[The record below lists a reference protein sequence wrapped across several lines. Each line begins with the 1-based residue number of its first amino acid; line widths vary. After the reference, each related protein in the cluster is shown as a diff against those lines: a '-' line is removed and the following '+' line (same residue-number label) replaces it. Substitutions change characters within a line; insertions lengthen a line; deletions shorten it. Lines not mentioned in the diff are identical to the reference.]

1 MIAHERIAAC
11 LKVRRKKRTFAHME
25 KDNIKNMNIYQTL
38 AVFVHGFFEA
48 FAMGVLDDACCGMPK
63 ADRLSRKNVKQT
75 MLAYY
80 EHIGSTF
87 FDQMFYAVAQ
97 LAYDDAE
104 AAVAEV
110 RLRCGSDAT
119 IPDYMRVAC
128 REQSVYDAMLAEY
141 KRDFGALL
149 SGVIPSA
156 ASHVADRVRGDGEA
170 RIGTERA
177 IRLLVRIV
185 VRTYIKALRMS
196 DGGQHRL
203 DQVSLVSMLASN
215 LCLLVHDS
223 AIDGDFN
230 TLDELLAYVCGGEA
244 NYAVMTE
251 ELNSAMSEQL
261 GQQPS

>member
-1 MIAHERIAAC
+1 M
-11 LKVRRKKRTFAHME
+11 
-25 KDNIKNMNIYQTL
+25 
-38 AVFVHGFFEA
+38 
-48 FAMGVLDDACCGMPK
+48 
-63 ADRLSRKNVKQT
+63 
-75 MLAYY
+75 
-80 EHIGSTF
+80 
-87 FDQMFYAVAQ
+87 
-97 LAYDDAE
+97 AYDDAE